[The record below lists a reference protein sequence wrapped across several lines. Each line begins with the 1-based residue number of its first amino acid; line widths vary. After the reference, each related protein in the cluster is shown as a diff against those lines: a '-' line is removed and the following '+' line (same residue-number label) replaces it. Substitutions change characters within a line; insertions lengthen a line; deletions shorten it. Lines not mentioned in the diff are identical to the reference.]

1 MPAIYEHSH
10 IVQESEIDEL
20 GHAGNVAYVAWMQE
34 AAIAHSSAQGW
45 SGDAYRTLGAGWV
58 VRRHEIDYL
67 QPAFAGD
74 ELRIRTWVST
84 MRKVT
89 SQRRYEIRRRA
100 DDQVLAAAV
109 THWVFIDHAKRS
121 PRRIP
126 VDVASAFV
134 VVDTTALARDP
145 T

>member
-1 MPAIYEHSH
+1 MPAIYEYPH
-10 IVQESEIDEL
+10 IVHDDEIDAL
-20 GHAGNVAYVAWMQE
+20 GHAGNVAYVAWMQD

-58 VRRHEIDYL
+58 VRRHEIDYF

-74 ELRIRTWVST
+74 ELLIRTWVSAT
-84 MRKVT
+84 TKVT

-100 DDQVLAAAV
+100 DDQVLVAAV
-109 THWVFIDHAKRS
+109 TQWVFIDHAKRS
-121 PRRIP
+121 PCRIP
-126 VDVASAFV
+126 VEVASAFTV
-134 VVDTTALARDP
+134 VADPALAHNP